1 MNKSYTNQ
9 NRAKAHHLKLI
20 SIRNL
25 FFAAFLIFSLL
36 LAVTNDSAAQS
47 VKGKIAGKL
56 VDAETGGPLIGANVV
71 LQGTNMGAASDLEG
85 NYLIMGVPPGQYTI
99 LVMMMGYSK
108 VTISDVVVEAGQVI
122 KVNASLKPEVLQADE
137 VVVTAKA
144 IRNAEAVLLKDRQ
157 KSIAVS
163 DAISAEAISRSG
175 SGNAAEAMKQVT
187 GASIVDGKYVFV
199 RGLGDRYTSTQLN
212 GAEIPS
218 SDPYKRAGSIDLIP
232 TNLVDN
238 IIAVKT
244 FTPDKQGNFS
254 GGTVDIRTKDF
265 PEQLD
270 LKFAAGTSFN
280 SQTSFSDKAIGYAG
294 GNLDWL
300 GMDDGKRDIPDLVE
314 SDEIP
319 NPKFDPAVLDQI
331 IDYSRAFNPEMAPV
345 SMKPELNQSYSF
357 SIGNQIN
364 LFNRPLGFLGSVS
377 YSRNYSSYNDGQYNA
392 WSLGSSQQEQMHK
405 VFRMNDTKTVDEVLW
420 GGLLKASYK
429 LTPAHILGVNFMYN
443 INGESN
449 ARQLEGNYDYDKLDD
464 VDDLY
469 HSSVL
474 SYNQRRLTSAQ
485 LSGDHYFKNLLQAKV
500 SWNATLSRTEQD
512 EPDIRYFTSYTVI
525 DGENR
530 STGVFTNLPPTRLYR
545 KLNEQNKDLSL
556 DISIPFKQWSSKSAT
571 IKFGGFYGEK
581 SRDFTERSF
590 LYSYY
595 GRYDGDPA
603 AYFSPTNIRW
613 DSTSMTIAGTTY
625 YGYRMNLY
633 LKNGEIGAN
642 DYDGDQIV
650 SAGYTMVDLQLLN
663 RLRFIGGARF
673 EKTNIDLISLDP
685 RKADGKIST
694 EDILPS
700 ANLIYEIKDNMNLRT
715 SLTRTLARPNFR
727 EIAPFAAFD
736 FAAGFTHVGNP
747 ELTRTLIDN
756 YDMRWEWFSRPGEIY
771 AVSVFYKKFK
781 NPIERAFV
789 ISASQREITWI
800 NVDDATSMGVEFE
813 VRKNLDI
820 LHRGLKNFML
830 GANLSIVKSEVRIS
844 EEELQIMR
852 INNPEI
858 SSTRELEGQ
867 SPYLLNLNLSYENYE
882 KGIGAGVY
890 YNIFGK
896 RLSEISKNGQPFV
909 YEMPVGTLNASM
921 DWRFMKQLKIKF
933 AAKNLLDENHKK
945 TQTYKGAEYIFTQFA
960 RGRTFEVG
968 FGYSL

>member
-1 MNKSYTNQ
+1 MNQRNTNSYC
-9 NRAKAHHLKLI
+9 AKAQNLKLI
-20 SIRNL
+20 SFSNL
-25 FFAAFLIFSLL
+25 FFASFLILSLL
-36 LAVTNDSAAQS
+36 FAFTNNLEAQS
-47 VKGKIAGKL
+47 VKGKISGKL
-56 VDAETGGPLIGANVV
+56 VDAETGAPLIGANVV
-71 LQGTNMGAASDLEG
+71 IQGTNMGAASDLEG
-85 NYLIMGVPPGQYTI
+85 NYLILGVPPGNYAL
-99 LVMMMGYSK
+99 LVMMMGYAK
-108 VTISDVVVEAGQVI
+108 VTINDIVVTAGEVTKI
-122 KVNASLKPEVLQADE
+122 NASLKTEVIEAEE

-144 IRNAEAVLLKDRQ
+144 IRNTEAVLLKDRQ
-157 KSIAVS
+157 KAIAVS

-270 LKFAAGTSFN
+270 LKFSAGTSYN
-280 SQTSFSDKAIGYAG
+280 TQTTFSDNAIGYAG

-300 GMDDGKRDIPDLVE
+300 GMDDGKRDIPEVVE
-314 SDEIP
+314 SSEIP
-319 NPKFDPAVLDQI
+319 TPKFDTAVLDQI
-331 IDYSRAFNPEMAPV
+331 IDYSRAFNPQMAPV
-345 SMKPELNQSYSF
+345 NMKPALNQSYSF

-377 YSRNYSSYNDGQYNA
+377 YSRNYSSYSDGQYNA

-429 LTPAHILGVNFMYN
+429 LTPAHILGFNFIYN

-485 LSGDHYFKNLLQAKV
+485 LSGDHYFNNLLQAKV
-500 SWNATLSRTEQD
+500 AWNAALSRTEQD

-530 STGVFTNLPPTRLYR
+530 GTGVFTNLPPTRLYR

-556 DISIPFKQWSSKSAT
+556 DISIPFKQWSGKQGT

-595 GRYDGDPA
+595 G
-603 AYFSPTNIRW
+603 
-613 DSTSMTIAGTTY
+613 
-625 YGYRMNLY
+625 
-633 LKNGEIGAN
+633 
-642 DYDGDQIV
+642 
-650 SAGYTMVDLQLLN
+650 
-663 RLRFIGGARF
+663 
-673 EKTNIDLISLDP
+673 
-685 RKADGKIST
+685 
-694 EDILPS
+694 
-700 ANLIYEIKDNMNLRT
+700 
-715 SLTRTLARPNFR
+715 
-727 EIAPFAAFD
+727 
-736 FAAGFTHVGNP
+736 
-747 ELTRTLIDN
+747 
-756 YDMRWEWFSRPGEIY
+756 
-771 AVSVFYKKFK
+771 
-781 NPIERAFV
+781 
-789 ISASQREITWI
+789 
-800 NVDDATSMGVEFE
+800 
-813 VRKNLDI
+813 
-820 LHRGLKNFML
+820 
-830 GANLSIVKSEVRIS
+830 
-844 EEELQIMR
+844 
-852 INNPEI
+852 
-858 SSTRELEGQ
+858 
-867 SPYLLNLNLSYENYE
+867 
-882 KGIGAGVY
+882 
-890 YNIFGK
+890 
-896 RLSEISKNGQPFV
+896 
-909 YEMPVGTLNASM
+909 
-921 DWRFMKQLKIKF
+921 
-933 AAKNLLDENHKK
+933 
-945 TQTYKGAEYIFTQFA
+945 
-960 RGRTFEVG
+960 
-968 FGYSL
+968 